1 MVIVQGASP
10 YFSTSRAK
18 LDVQATTSVSFYNIA
33 PGLDVTLFGTLP
45 DVASAAKVFSLPFN
59 LGGNSQLAKVQMYIM
74 ARLST
79 VAIGRSSCR
88 QNVHLQ
94 ACSPWPCKLRCMCGC
109 TRLLR
114 LERGTV
120 CEDTHVC
127 CRCLLT
133 TWCLT

>member
-79 VAIGRSSCR
+79 ALQSDAHHAGRMCICRHAARGHANSDVCADVLDYCVWKGGRSVKIR
-88 QNVHLQ
+88 MFV
-94 ACSPWPCKLRCMCGC
+94 AG
-109 TRLLR
+109 
-114 LERGTV
+114 V
-120 CEDTHVC
+120 C
-127 CRCLLT
+127 
-133 TWCLT
+133 